1 MRHVRD
7 VAACK
12 RSNRARGGWTKSSLS
27 MSNGHCVEVSGLG
40 GGHIGIRDSK
50 DRSGPSCSS
59 HRTSGRRFWMG
70 SGTASS
76 MMSDG

>member
-50 DRSGPSCSS
+50 DRSGPVLQF
-59 HRTSGRRFWMG
+59 TPDEW
-70 SGTASS
+70 TAFL
-76 MMSDG
+76 DGVGNGEFDDV